1 MTKNGAWETI
11 CSTAIDC
18 EHEVS
23 ITKDELNYFVSLNP
37 DLVREILSLKNYIV
51 MELAIKTA
59 FSVRDH
65 DQYIQIYRRSITD
78 KVTLNESILLLSC
91 VMLFASS
98 DKENDF
104 VYVENL
110 LNEVFKEKENSVN
123 LI

>member
-1 MTKNGAWETI
+1 MTKNGAWGTI
-11 CSTAIDC
+11 CSTAINC
-18 EHEVS
+18 EREVS

>member
-23 ITKDELNYFVSLNP
+23 ITKDELNYFISLNP

-59 FSVRDH
+59 FSVHDQ

-78 KVTLNESILLLSC
+78 KITLNESILLLAC
-91 VMLFASS
+91 VMLYSSS

-104 VYVENL
+104 VYIENL
-110 LNEVFKEKENSVN
+110 SKEVFKEEK
-123 LI
+123 IR